1 MTTCVSNIILI
12 NFANSELNKITDWF
26 FDNDLMLN
34 SNKTDVVNIYKEE
47 TLQLLK
53 QNEIF

>member
-1 MTTCVSNIILI
+1 MTTCVFSIILI

-26 FDNDLMLN
+26 FDNDLTLN
-34 SNKTDVVNIYKEE
+34 SNKTDVTYKEE